1 MRVTIVAANTFEY
14 DARQLRTA
22 RALAG
27 DGHAVTLV
35 GFADVGLAPAE
46 TLDGGIELRRIPLDL
61 TVEGAFRPLPPAAR
75 RALAGLLGIP
85 AGARSLPPGR
95 PTGLDRLR
103 APLRRLVEI
112 VAHVR
117 RTGPWTRAVLV
128 AAPPTDVFACKALI
142 ALPVIRGAAR
152 RRKARFVYDIAD
164 IHTEAA
170 RLARMPAPF
179 RALVRAR
186 ERGWMRDAAGLT
198 AVSGGVADEVVRR
211 FGVLRPTVVMN
222 CPPAWRADEP
232 VLRVEDRLRPAAG
245 LPPERRVILYQGGF
259 SVDRGIEELVAALD
273 DPALADLDVAV
284 VCIGYGRLEAWLR
297 AEAARR
303 PGRLAVLAA
312 IAPAELL
319 AFTATADVGFVGQPP
334 RTLNQRLN
342 LANKLFEYMAVG
354 IPAVVARDTAHCE
367 LVRREDVGACVEIDD
382 VPGIARACADLL
394 VAADEP
400 AAAEARRARI
410 RGIALARYTWEVQQ
424 RDLVALYR
432 RLAGDGAAG

>member
-22 RALAG
+22 RALAA

-35 GFADVGLAPAE
+35 GFADTGLAPE
-46 TLDGGIELRRIPLDL
+46 ERLDGGIVLRRIALDL
-61 TVEGAFRPLPPAAR
+61 TVEGAFRPLPARAR
-75 RALAGLLGIP
+75 RFLAGLLGIP
-85 AGARSLPPGR
+85 AGARALPPDR
-95 PTGLDRLR
+95 PRGLDRLR

-117 RTGPWTRAVLV
+117 RTGPWTRAVLA

-152 RRKARFVYDIAD
+152 ARGARFVYDIAD

-170 RLARMPAPF
+170 RLARMPGSF

-198 AVSGGVADEVVRR
+198 AVSDGVADEVVRR
-211 FGVLRPTVVMN
+211 FGVPRPTVVMN
-222 CPPAWRADEP
+222 CPPAWRPDEP
-232 VLRVEDRLRPAAG
+232 VLHVEDRLRPAAG
-245 LPPERRVILYQGGF
+245 LPAARRVILYQGGF

-273 DPALADLDVAV
+273 EPALAGQDVAV
-284 VCIGYGRLEAWLR
+284 VCIGYGRLEGWLR
-297 AEAARR
+297 SEAARR
-303 PGRLAVLAA
+303 PGRLAVLGA

-354 IPAVVARDTAHCE
+354 IPAVVARGTAHCE

-382 VPGIARACADLL
+382 VAGIARACAELL
-394 VAADEP
+394 AAVEDP
-400 AAAEARRARI
+400 AAAVERRRRI

-432 RLAGDGAAG
+432 RLAGAGTDG